1 MAGIARVRD
10 ITIFNFRFMAI
21 FTLCFSISMRAFQ
34 IKIRLCMLERFFIDW
49 RYLCRTPFMFSVAFS
64 AITRLFQLAMKSFFL
79 RNVFIDLFMAILTKL
94 VLPFLIEAFVAF
106 LAAIFPLKMS
116 LNHLARHHHGL
127 KRISTCAK

>member
-64 AITRLFQLAMKSFFL
+64 AITRFFQFAMKSFFL
-79 RNVFIDLFMAILTKL
+79 RNVYIDLFMTVLTEL
-94 VLPFLIEAFVAF
+94 VLPFFIEAFMAF
-106 LAAIFPLKMS
+106 LAAILPFKMP
-116 LNHLARHHHGL
+116 LNHLARHHHGF
-127 KRISTCAK
+127 KRIGTCTK